1 MANSE
6 ASARLQK
13 QIDRIRSLPVE
24 LVKRAAPDIA
34 KEGLAQVTANVSSQ
48 VGPDGTPWP
57 ASKSGEAV
65 LRQAAQHVTVQ
76 ALGTVIL
83 FKVTG
88 IDARHHKGF
97 VKGGER
103 RPIIPVRSMPEPLTK
118 AIKKVLKKRFQ
129 EVMGG
134 T

>member
-6 ASARLQK
+6 ASAKLQK
-13 QIDRIRSLPVE
+13 QIDRLRSLPTE

-34 KEGLAQVTANVSSQ
+34 KEGLAQVTANVASQ

-57 ASKSGEAV
+57 ASKSGKPV
-65 LRQAAQHVTVQ
+65 LVQAASHVTVQ

-83 FKVTG
+83 FKLTG

-103 RPIIPVRSMPEPLTK
+103 RPIIPVRSMPQPLAA
-118 AIKKVLKKRFQ
+118 AIKKVLKKRFL
-129 EVMGG
+129 EVMAG